1 MFFSEDNHIIE
12 IIGIYRYKRKRCK
25 RKSFSRSHSIISVR
39 LSGES
44 EFKYEKGAL
53 NAGENQLLYIP
64 SKLEYS
70 QKSCGEEIIS
80 VCFIEY
86 NTVLEDME
94 IIDLKTKENFINLYE
109 IWTKKENGYRTKCA
123 SLFYEILHK
132 TYLSSPQNEGKKD
145 RKSCVLRPAIRYIYE
160 HFRTGNID
168 VKHLASLCFVSET
181 YFRKIFKETYSL
193 SPNQYIKILRL
204 ETATSLL
211 ESGFYSVNEVAEK
224 SGFNDVKYFSKEF
237 KKRYLVSPSK
247 YKNHGI

>member
-12 IIGIYRYKRKRCK
+12 IIGIYRHKRKNCK

-44 EFKYEKGAL
+44 EFKYEKRIF

-70 QKSCGEEIIS
+70 QKSRGEEIIS

-86 NTVLEDME
+86 NTVSEDME
-94 IIDLKTKENFINLYE
+94 IIDLETKEDFINLYE
-109 IWTKKENGYRTKCA
+109 IWSKKEKGYRAMCT
-123 SLFYEILHK
+123 SLFYKILYKASLSAQKSESK
-132 TYLSSPQNEGKKD
+132 TNSRSYIL
-145 RKSCVLRPAIRYIYE
+145 KSAMKYIYE
-160 HFRTGNID
+160 HFKTGNID
-168 VKHLASLCFVSET
+168 VKHLASLCFVSGT
-181 YFRKIFKETYSL
+181 YFRKIFKETYNL
-193 SPNQYIKILRL
+193 SPNQYIKTLRL
-204 ETATSLL
+204 ETAASLL

-237 KKRYLVSPSK
+237 KKRYSVSPCK